1 MSNQIQYKVAVK
13 VEEANGLNIGIYL
26 GATCEALVDA
36 LYTEPMYAACGKVA
50 VTIKDIRLKDK
61 EGRALPLPDTV
72 SAFLGANDTVEY
84 VEDTIGISDSMD
96 GVKGKLVIQLSP
108 DRQGISGLGV
118 FSAGFWEQRLM
129 AGLHIRI
136 TGQAI
141 SGVHSK

>member
-50 VTIKDIRLKDK
+50 VTVKDIRLKDN
-61 EGRALPLPDTV
+61 EGRALPLPETV
-72 SAFLGANDTVEY
+72 AAFIGAHDILDY
-84 VEDTIGISDSMD
+84 VEDAIGLSDSID
-96 GVKGKLVIQLSP
+96 GVKGRLVIQLSP
-108 DRQGISGLGV
+108 DRQGITGLGV

-129 AGLHIRI
+129 AGLHLRI

-141 SGVHSK
+141 SDVHPH